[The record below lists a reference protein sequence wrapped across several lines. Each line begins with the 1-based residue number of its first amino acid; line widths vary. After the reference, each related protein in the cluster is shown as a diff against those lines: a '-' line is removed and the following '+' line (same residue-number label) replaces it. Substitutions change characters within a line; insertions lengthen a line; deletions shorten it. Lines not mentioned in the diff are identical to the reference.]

1 MQAYKPKVN
10 VGHVAPNIT
19 LKRVKDRL
27 ALVRGSIVEAP
38 LVRWL
43 HYFRFVAGSRT
54 QALKLQDFLIDEKD
68 FVEGPD
74 WKGLIPTLPIYI

>member
-1 MQAYKPKVN
+1 MQVYKPKVK
-10 VGHVAPNIT
+10 VGHVAPNIP

-43 HYFRFVAGSRT
+43 YIFRFYSSRT
-54 QALKLQDFLIDEKD
+54 QALKSQDFLIDEKD
-68 FVEGPD
+68 FTEGPD
-74 WKGLIPTLPIYI
+74 WKGLNPTLPIYI